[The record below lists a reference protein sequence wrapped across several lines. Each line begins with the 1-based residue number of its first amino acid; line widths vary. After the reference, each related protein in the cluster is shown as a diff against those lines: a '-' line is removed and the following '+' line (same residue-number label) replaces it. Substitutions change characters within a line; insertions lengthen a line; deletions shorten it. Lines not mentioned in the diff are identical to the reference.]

1 MNTHLDIGDQVLRHR
16 LASYRD
22 RLLEVVEE
30 ALDSLQVPVG
40 PNRGPFD
47 DLLFLHLHL
56 LPFQT
61 IENEVRGGEIPGT
74 PYRSKQCQKHRTIE
88 DEGGTTNDG
97 WVLALAA
104 FAGDENILA
113 RRPTAAT
120 PNGKCSGAAKTE
132 RRVARSPPELPL
144 GSRRGCRNSVRD
156 RRGSQWPKRKQ
167 IRSSYARPLLNDQG
181 GRHSRPRRDGCRD
194 DYWLDRGNQRG
205 RSDRCLWHKDF
216 GGRGASLRCKDRF
229 LHHLARHVHY
239 NTLNLGV

>member
-88 DEGGTTNDG
+88 EEGGTTNDG
-97 WVLALAA
+97 WVLAPAA
-104 FAGDENILA
+104 SAGDDNILA

-120 PNGKCSGAAKTE
+120 PNGKCFGAAKTE

-144 GSRRGCRNSVRD
+144 GSRRGRRNSIRD
-156 RRGSQWPKRKQ
+156 RDAG
-167 IRSSYARPLLNDQG
+167 ANG
-181 GRHSRPRRDGCRD
+181 PRENKSGVAT
-194 DYWLDRGNQRG
+194 LDL
-205 RSDRCLWHKDF
+205 S
-216 GGRGASLRCKDRF
+216 
-229 LHHLARHVHY
+229 
-239 NTLNLGV
+239 